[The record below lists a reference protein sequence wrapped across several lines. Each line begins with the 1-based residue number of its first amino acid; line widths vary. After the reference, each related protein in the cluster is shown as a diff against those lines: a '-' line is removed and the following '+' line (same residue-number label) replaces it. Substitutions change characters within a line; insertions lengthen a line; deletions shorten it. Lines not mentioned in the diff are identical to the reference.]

1 MNVNLKSS
9 TTLKPDTNPTLPIE
23 RNWLFELITS
33 HRLLAFLLAFWLGGS
48 LMLDLLVMPTLY
60 RMGMMQTASFASVGE
75 SLFSAFNG
83 LELIF
88 AAIVLSSVL
97 AHRNNEE
104 MEAHHSLGGLGLPI
118 LLLGIAMICR
128 YGLTPLMAGLGM
140 QLDWLTVSEMP
151 ASMNWFHFGY
161 WGLETVKTAGLG
173 VLLNRCFR

>member
-1 MNVNLKSS
+1 MNVMKSPA
-9 TTLKPDTNPTLPIE
+9 TLKPNPNSAAAIG

-75 SLFSAFNG
+75 ALFSAFNEF
-83 LELIF
+83 ELIF

-118 LLLGIAMICR
+118 LLLGIVMIFR
-128 YGLTPLMAGLGM
+128 YALTPLMAGLGV

-151 ASMNWFHFGY
+151 ASMNWFHVGY
-161 WGLETVKTAGLG
+161 WGLEMVKIAGLG